1 MQPSHSYNDIL
12 AILKEILDFIFLVIW
27 WYLAVPYGYEKKS
40 LNCDCKKI
48 PRLNSSTQ
56 VGERYSAQQLHKL

>member
-27 WYLAVPYGYEKKS
+27 WYLAVPYGYEKKITE
-40 LNCDCKKI
+40 L
-48 PRLNSSTQ
+48 
-56 VGERYSAQQLHKL
+56 